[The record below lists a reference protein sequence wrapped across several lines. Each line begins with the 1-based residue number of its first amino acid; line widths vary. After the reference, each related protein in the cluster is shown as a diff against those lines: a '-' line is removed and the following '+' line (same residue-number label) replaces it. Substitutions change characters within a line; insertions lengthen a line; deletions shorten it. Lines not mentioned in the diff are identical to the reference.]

1 MIADLV
7 MNVVII
13 FIVAILV
20 VMIIILMFV
29 VMFVIFIVLLKLI
42 LVFKPANMAQTHRKP
57 NILSIRKIANYV
69 NIRLIFFL
77 SHTKS
82 SVDI

>member
-1 MIADLV
+1 MDCSKIPLTNVVDVLLLVMIADLV
-7 MNVVII
+7 MNVVMI

-42 LVFKPANMAQTHRKP
+42 LVFKPANMAETHKHIENQTFYQLER
-57 NILSIRKIANYV
+57 
-69 NIRLIFFL
+69 
-77 SHTKS
+77 
-82 SVDI
+82 